1 MRFHQQIF
9 QMSQPLFK
17 LKYHKNIKYLFLLIL
32 SISTLTSCVN
42 DTEDFTQNAEG
53 PNVAGFTN
61 ARENVSNISDGSEY
75 TFELNESGSNCNGF
89 LTNYCNLCSNCCFY
103 SYWRCSL

>member
-1 MRFHQQIF
+1 
-9 QMSQPLFK
+9 
-17 LKYHKNIKYLFLLIL
+17 LKYHEKYKIFILLIL

-75 TFELNESGSNCNGF
+75 TFELKWKWQVQ
-89 LTNYCNLCSNCCFY
+89 L
-103 SYWRCSL
+103 